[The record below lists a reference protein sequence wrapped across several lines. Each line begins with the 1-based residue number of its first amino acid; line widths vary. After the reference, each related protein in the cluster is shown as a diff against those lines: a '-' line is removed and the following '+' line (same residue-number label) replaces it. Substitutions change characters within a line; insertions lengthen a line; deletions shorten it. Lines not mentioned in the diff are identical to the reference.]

1 MAPTVAYFCMEYG
14 LHEEFPIYAGGLGIL
29 AGDFIKSGRDLGLP
43 VVGVGLRWLHGYS
56 RQRILPDGQP
66 VDDFPTYRADFL
78 EDTGVRVR
86 VRIASREVEARVWR
100 TERWGNVP
108 LFLLEPVAGDDAWI
122 TRRLYEPTLDCRVA
136 QEILLGVGG
145 IRALRKLGLD
155 VDVYHFNE
163 GHAVFAGLEMIAERM
178 AAGADFRTAW
188 AEVRRRIVFTTHTP
202 VAAGNEVHAVRDL
215 LRLGASCDLVEAE
228 LREIGGEP
236 FNMTVAGLRLAR
248 HANAVSALHAEV
260 SREMWRDVT
269 GACEI
274 IPITNGVHRPTWQD
288 ARIREALGSA
298 TGLRATHEAL
308 KQEMLAAVAQR
319 TGVRLDANVLTIGFA
334 RRAAGYKRSDLV
346 FGDPARIEP
355 LLAAGRL
362 QLVFAGKAHPD
373 DAGGRRIVA
382 NLVAMAR
389 RYSDRV
395 VFVPDYDMGL
405 ARLLTRGADVW
416 LNNPIRPLEACG
428 TSGMKAALNGGL
440 NLSVLD
446 GWWAE
451 ACQHGVN
458 GWAIGDGTSGAPD
471 QDERDRAALY
481 ATLETEVF
489 PAFADPARWV
499 SMMRAGIATAEAGFT
514 SDRMVRDYFAQ
525 LYTAE

>member
-1 MAPTVAYFCMEYG
+1 VDPPASASMAPTVAYFCMEYG

-108 LFLLEPVAGDDAWI
+108 LFLLEPVA
-122 TRRLYEPTLDCRVA
+122 
-136 QEILLGVGG
+136 
-145 IRALRKLGLD
+145 
-155 VDVYHFNE
+155 
-163 GHAVFAGLEMIAERM
+163 
-178 AAGADFRTAW
+178 
-188 AEVRRRIVFTTHTP
+188 
-202 VAAGNEVHAVRDL
+202 
-215 LRLGASCDLVEAE
+215 SCDLVEVE
-228 LREIGGEP
+228 LREIGGGP

-260 SREMWRDVT
+260 SRELWRDVT

-346 FGDPARIEP
+346 FGDPAR
-355 LLAAGRL
+355 
-362 QLVFAGKAHPD
+362 
-373 DAGGRRIVA
+373 
-382 NLVAMAR
+382 
-389 RYSDRV
+389 
-395 VFVPDYDMGL
+395 
-405 ARLLTRGADVW
+405 
-416 LNNPIRPLEACG
+416 
-428 TSGMKAALNGGL
+428 
-440 NLSVLD
+440 
-446 GWWAE
+446 
-451 ACQHGVN
+451 
-458 GWAIGDGTSGAPD
+458 
-471 QDERDRAALY
+471 
-481 ATLETEVF
+481 
-489 PAFADPARWV
+489 
-499 SMMRAGIATAEAGFT
+499 
-514 SDRMVRDYFAQ
+514 
-525 LYTAE
+525 

>member
-100 TERWGNVP
+100 TERWGNAP
-108 LFLLEPVAGDDAWI
+108 LFLLEPVAGDNAWI

-145 IRALRKLGLD
+145 IRALRKLGVD
-155 VDVYHFNE
+155 IDVYHFNE

-178 AAGADFRTAW
+178 AAGADFRSAW

-274 IPITNGVHRPTWQD
+274 IPISR
-288 ARIREALGSA
+288 RSSSI
-298 TGLRATHEAL
+298 TG
-308 KQEMLAAVAQR
+308 
-319 TGVRLDANVLTIGFA
+319 I
-334 RRAAGYKRSDLV
+334 
-346 FGDPARIEP
+346 
-355 LLAAGRL
+355 
-362 QLVFAGKAHPD
+362 
-373 DAGGRRIVA
+373 
-382 NLVAMAR
+382 
-389 RYSDRV
+389 
-395 VFVPDYDMGL
+395 
-405 ARLLTRGADVW
+405 
-416 LNNPIRPLEACG
+416 
-428 TSGMKAALNGGL
+428 
-440 NLSVLD
+440 
-446 GWWAE
+446 
-451 ACQHGVN
+451 
-458 GWAIGDGTSGAPD
+458 
-471 QDERDRAALY
+471 
-481 ATLETEVF
+481 
-489 PAFADPARWV
+489 
-499 SMMRAGIATAEAGFT
+499 
-514 SDRMVRDYFAQ
+514 
-525 LYTAE
+525 

>member
-100 TERWGNVP
+100 TERWGNAP

-178 AAGADFRTAW
+178 AAGADFRSAW

-215 LRLGASCDLVEAE
+215 LRLGASCDEHADRASCE
-228 LREIGGEP
+228 K
-236 FNMTVAGLRLAR
+236 AGRPAAR
-248 HANAVSALHAEV
+248 P
-260 SREMWRDVT
+260 SRQR
-269 GACEI
+269 
-274 IPITNGVHRPTWQD
+274 
-288 ARIREALGSA
+288 
-298 TGLRATHEAL
+298 GLRAARGG
-308 KQEMLAAVAQR
+308 VA
-319 TGVRLDANVLTIGFA
+319 
-334 RRAAGYKRSDLV
+334 
-346 FGDPARIEP
+346 
-355 LLAAGRL
+355 
-362 QLVFAGKAHPD
+362 
-373 DAGGRRIVA
+373 
-382 NLVAMAR
+382 
-389 RYSDRV
+389 
-395 VFVPDYDMGL
+395 
-405 ARLLTRGADVW
+405 
-416 LNNPIRPLEACG
+416 
-428 TSGMKAALNGGL
+428 
-440 NLSVLD
+440 
-446 GWWAE
+446 
-451 ACQHGVN
+451 
-458 GWAIGDGTSGAPD
+458 
-471 QDERDRAALY
+471 
-481 ATLETEVF
+481 
-489 PAFADPARWV
+489 
-499 SMMRAGIATAEAGFT
+499 
-514 SDRMVRDYFAQ
+514 
-525 LYTAE
+525 

>member
-1 MAPTVAYFCMEYG
+1 MDPTVAYFCMEYG
-14 LHEEFPIYAGGLGIL
+14 LHEEFPNYAGGLGIL
-29 AGDFIKSGRDLGLP
+29 AGDFIRSGRALGLP

-100 TERWGNVP
+100 TERWGNAP

-145 IRALRKLGLD
+145 IRALRKLWL
-155 VDVYHFNE
+155 
-163 GHAVFAGLEMIAERM
+163 
-178 AAGADFRTAW
+178 
-188 AEVRRRIVFTTHTP
+188 
-202 VAAGNEVHAVRDL
+202 
-215 LRLGASCDLVEAE
+215 
-228 LREIGGEP
+228 
-236 FNMTVAGLRLAR
+236 
-248 HANAVSALHAEV
+248 
-260 SREMWRDVT
+260 DVT

-416 LNNPIRPLEACG
+416 
-428 TSGMKAALNGGL
+428 
-440 NLSVLD
+440 
-446 GWWAE
+446 
-451 ACQHGVN
+451 
-458 GWAIGDGTSGAPD
+458 
-471 QDERDRAALY
+471 
-481 ATLETEVF
+481 
-489 PAFADPARWV
+489 
-499 SMMRAGIATAEAGFT
+499 
-514 SDRMVRDYFAQ
+514 
-525 LYTAE
+525 